1 MTPPSLVHPTPAEPP
16 TPGNTW
22 VPVPSLTTIHM
33 RLCPSFDCLAASPSS
48 SISPPADSHRQN
60 TRSRRR
66 SHVYSLPPP
75 SGFAQSSRRQGPS
88 VMASPALNF
97 ITFNQDHSCLA
108 VGTSKGFRIYH
119 TDPFSRIFT
128 SDDGNI
134 SIIEMLFST
143 SLVALILSPRHL
155 VIQNTKRA
163 SVICELTFP
172 SAVLAVRLN
181 RKRLAVVLEEEIY
194 LYDISNMSL
203 IYTIPTSPNPSAICA
218 LSPSSENCFVA
229 YPLPKP
235 REDADARRPAHAPPQ
250 STYVTPTVGDV
261 LVFDTL
267 TLKAVNVI
275 EAHRSPLCSI
285 CLNND
290 GTLLA
295 TASETG
301 TIIRVFSVPRGQKLY
316 QFRRG
321 TYPST
326 IYSMSFNLSSTLLCV
341 SSTSDTVHIFRL
353 GAPPGH
359 STPGGAPIEPPGSP
373 RQDRWSRGRHQDE
386 GGSPGDS
393 AAESPRSEVAELT
406 NSPVKVAN
414 RRQSG
419 SFSNMLR
426 RSSQIMGRGVA
437 GVVGSYLPQ
446 SVTEMWEPIRDFAF
460 IKIPKST
467 GSPNTSRYAGGS
479 PAGPLRS
486 VVAMSSSSPQVMVVT
501 SDGGLYVYNIDMENG
516 GEGYLVKQFS

>member
-1 MTPPSLVHPTPAEPP
+1 MANPT
-16 TPGNTW
+16 
-22 VPVPSLTTIHM
+22 
-33 RLCPSFDCLAASPSS
+33 
-48 SISPPADSHRQN
+48 
-60 TRSRRR
+60 
-66 SHVYSLPPP
+66 
-75 SGFAQSSRRQGPS
+75 
-88 VMASPALNF
+88 LNF

-108 VGTSKGFRIYH
+108 VATSKGFRIYH
-119 TDPFSRIFT
+119 TDPFSRIFS
-128 SDDGNI
+128 SDEGNTA
-134 SIIEMLFST
+134 IIEMLFST
-143 SLVALILSPRHL
+143 SLVAVTMTPRHL

-203 IYTIPTSPNPSAICA
+203 IHTIHTSPNPDAICA
-218 LSPSSENCFVA
+218 LSPSSENCYLA
-229 YPLPKP
+229 YPLPEP
-235 REDADARRPAHAPPQ
+235 REETDTRRPSHAPPQ
-250 STYVTPTVGDV
+250 SPYVPPTSGGV
-261 LVFDTL
+261 LIFDTV

-275 EAHRSPLCSI
+275 EAHRAPLSCM

-301 TIIRVFSVPRGQKLY
+301 TIIRVFSVPRCQKLY

-321 TYPST
+321 TYPSR

-353 GAPPGH
+353 GAPPNNP
-359 STPGGAPIEPPGSP
+359 TPGGAPIEPPSSP
-373 RQDRWSRGRHQDE
+373 RQDRWSRARAHDDAE
-386 GGSPGDS
+386 SPGNS
-393 AAESPRSEVAELT
+393 ATESPRSDAAELAT
-406 NSPVKVAN
+406 GGNNGAGHGAPGH

-446 SVTEMWEPIRDFAF
+446 TVTEMWEPARDFAF
-460 IKIPKST
+460 IKIPKSNAP
-467 GSPNTSRYAGGS
+467 SQIPRIAGGGGS
-479 PAGPLRS
+479 APPRS
-486 VVAMSSSSPQVMVVT
+486 VVGMSSNSPQVMVVT
-501 SDGGLYVYNIDMENG
+501 SDGGFYVYNIDMDHG
-516 GEGYLVKQFS
+516 GEGFLVKQFSVLEGDDRNDASAYGA